1 MCAVLS
7 YFLRVIFFIFFV
19 SNTYTRYY
27 EMMGNFPPH
36 EHFEVE
42 KWTYSKSLKIQ
53 KEFFL
58 KEILA

>member
-42 KWTYSKSLKIQ
+42 KKIKPKSELMQTIAQ
-53 KEFFL
+53 NTHM
-58 KEILA
+58 